1 MVSSS
6 AAAAGVSGMYFP
18 ARRLNDLS
26 SLTMSLRVNERVNWP
41 FDDKQKQAGK
51 TNWKNYDDG
60 GESPSGWQERERNQ
74 DL

>member
-1 MVSSS
+1 MCVCLD
-6 AAAAGVSGMYFP
+6 SGMYLP
-18 ARRLNDLS
+18 AARRQNDLS

-60 GESPSGWQERERNQ
+60 GGESPCMVEAGFVVV
-74 DL
+74 LCAT